1 MVMLGDGSDISVG
14 VAVLAGGDGA
24 WPQLGGWLEQRAAQ
38 VLQEPQ
44 AVGGHSQAAPAAGGP
59 VEDSPS
65 ATATEVR
72 DQLSMRFEVLL
83 PASERASAAVAAG
96 G

>member
-1 MVMLGDGSDISVG
+1 MSGDGGDIPVG

-44 AVGGHSQAAPAAGGP
+44 AGGRET
-59 VEDSPS
+59 V
-65 ATATEVR
+65 
-72 DQLSMRFEVLL
+72 
-83 PASERASAAVAAG
+83 
-96 G
+96 